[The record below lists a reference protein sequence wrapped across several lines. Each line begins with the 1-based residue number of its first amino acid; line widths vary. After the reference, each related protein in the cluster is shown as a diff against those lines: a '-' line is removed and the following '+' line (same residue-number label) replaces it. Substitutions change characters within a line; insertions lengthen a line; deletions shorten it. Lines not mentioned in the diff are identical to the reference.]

1 MTAYYLKTQYIFA
14 FKVQSDL
21 KQDQS
26 FHHLLGPSDKEQ
38 MIKNKLA
45 LRNMSNYS
53 TKHGN
58 RRKLMQKKGGKTTT
72 CKFMLIQF

>member
-45 LRNMSNYS
+45 LRNMSN
-53 TKHGN
+53 
-58 RRKLMQKKGGKTTT
+58 
-72 CKFMLIQF
+72 